1 MKFESQEL
9 DPTLVANM
17 IGDLYGSL
25 GDDATELLAEHLPS
39 MKEAQDYVSDLT
51 SYAIDQAQENITLKQ
66 KIADLK
72 EANATMML
80 ERIRREPEK
89 PEEEKSLDD
98 LDEAIDNIEL

>member
-17 IGDLYGSL
+17 VGDLYGSL
-25 GDDATELLAEHLPS
+25 GDDASELLADHLSS
-39 MKEAQDYVSDLT
+39 MQEAQDYVSELT
-51 SYAIDQAQENITLKQ
+51 SYAIAQAQENITLKQ

>member
-25 GDDATELLAEHLPS
+25 GDDATELLADHLPS
-39 MKEAQDYVSDLT
+39 MQEAQDYVSELTIYALDL
-51 SYAIDQAQENITLKQ
+51 AQENVTLKQ
-66 KIADLK
+66 KVADLK
-72 EANATMML
+72 EANATMMM

-89 PEEEKSLDD
+89 PAEEKSLDD

>member
-1 MKFESQEL
+1 MKFDSQEL
-9 DPTLVANM
+9 EPSLVANM

-25 GDDATELLAEHLPS
+25 GDDATELLADHLPS
-39 MKEAQDYVSDLT
+39 MQEAQDYVIELT
-51 SYAIDQAQENITLKQ
+51 SYAIAQAQENITLKQ

-72 EANATMML
+72 EANAKMMM
-80 ERIRREPEK
+80 ERIQREPEK

>member
-17 IGDLYGSL
+17 IGELYGSL
-25 GDDATELLAEHLPS
+25 GDDATELLADHLPI
-39 MKEAQDYVSDLT
+39 MQEAQDYVSELT
-51 SYAIDQAQENITLKQ
+51 SYAIAQAQENITLKQ

>member
-9 DPTLVANM
+9 EPSLVANM

-25 GDDATELLAEHLPS
+25 GDDATELLADHLPS
-39 MKEAQDYVSDLT
+39 MQEAQDYVSELT
-51 SYAIDQAQENITLKQ
+51 SYAIAQAQENITLKQ

-72 EANATMML
+72 EANAKMMM
-80 ERIRREPEK
+80 ERIQREPEK

>member
-1 MKFESQEL
+1 MKFDSQEL
-9 DPTLVANM
+9 EPTLVANM

-25 GDDATELLAEHLPS
+25 GDDATELLADHLPS
-39 MKEAQDYVSDLT
+39 MQEAQDYVIELT
-51 SYAIDQAQENITLKQ
+51 SYAIAQAQENITLKQ

-72 EANATMML
+72 EANAKMMM
-80 ERIRREPEK
+80 ERIQREPEK

>member
-1 MKFESQEL
+1 MNFDSQEL
-9 DPTLVANM
+9 EPSLVANM

-25 GDDATELLAEHLPS
+25 GDDATELLADHLPS
-39 MKEAQDYVSDLT
+39 MQEAQDYVSELT
-51 SYAIDQAQENITLKQ
+51 SYAIAQAQENITLKQ

-72 EANATMML
+72 EANAKMMM
-80 ERIRREPEK
+80 ERIQREPEK

>member
-25 GDDATELLAEHLPS
+25 DDDATELLADHLQS
-39 MKEAQDYVSDLT
+39 MQEAQDYVIELT
-51 SYAIDQAQENITLKQ
+51 SYAIAQAQENITLKQ

-72 EANATMML
+72 EANATMMM

>member
-1 MKFESQEL
+1 MKFDSQEIE
-9 DPTLVANM
+9 PTLVANM

-25 GDDATELLAEHLPS
+25 GDEATELLADHLPS
-39 MKEAQDYVSDLT
+39 MQEAQDYVSDLT
-51 SYAIDQAQENITLKQ
+51 SYALAQAQENITLKQ

-72 EANATMML
+72 EANATMMM

-89 PEEEKSLDD
+89 PAEEKSIDD

>member
-25 GDDATELLAEHLPS
+25 GDDATELLADHLPS
-39 MKEAQDYVSDLT
+39 MQEAQDYVIELT
-51 SYAIDQAQENITLKQ
+51 SYAIAQAQENITLKQ

-72 EANATMML
+72 EANAKMMM
-80 ERIRREPEK
+80 ERIQREPEK

>member
-9 DPTLVANM
+9 DPALVANM
-17 IGDLYGSL
+17 IGELYGSL
-25 GDDATELLAEHLPS
+25 GDDASELLADHLSS
-39 MKEAQDYVSDLT
+39 MQEAQDYVSELT
-51 SYAIDQAQENITLKQ
+51 SYAIAQAQENITLKQ

-98 LDEAIDNIEL
+98 LDEAIDNIEI

>member
-25 GDDATELLAEHLPS
+25 GDDATELLADHLPS
-39 MKEAQDYVSDLT
+39 MQEAQDYVSELTIYALDL
-51 SYAIDQAQENITLKQ
+51 AQENVTLKQ

-72 EANATMML
+72 EANATMMM

-89 PEEEKSLDD
+89 PAEEKSLDD
-98 LDEAIDNIEL
+98 LDEAIENIEL

>member
-9 DPTLVANM
+9 EPTLVANM

-25 GDDATELLAEHLPS
+25 GDDATELLADHLPS
-39 MKEAQDYVSDLT
+39 MQEAQDYVSELTIYALDL
-51 SYAIDQAQENITLKQ
+51 AQENVTLKQ

-72 EANATMML
+72 EANATMMM

>member
-25 GDDATELLAEHLPS
+25 DDDATELLADHLQS
-39 MKEAQDYVSDLT
+39 MQEAQDYVSELT

-72 EANATMML
+72 EANATMMM
-80 ERIRREPEK
+80 ERIRRDPEK
-89 PEEEKSLDD
+89 PAEEKSLDD

>member
-17 IGDLYGSL
+17 IGELYGSL
-25 GDDATELLAEHLPS
+25 GDDASELLADHLSS
-39 MKEAQDYVSDLT
+39 MQEAQDYVSELT
-51 SYAIDQAQENITLKQ
+51 SYAIAQAQENITLKQ

-98 LDEAIDNIEL
+98 LDEAIDNIEI

>member
-1 MKFESQEL
+1 MKFDSQEL
-9 DPTLVANM
+9 EPSLVANM

-25 GDDATELLAEHLPS
+25 GDDATELLADHLPS
-39 MKEAQDYVSDLT
+39 MQEAQDYVSELT
-51 SYAIDQAQENITLKQ
+51 SYAIAQAQENITLKQ

-72 EANATMML
+72 EANAKMMM
-80 ERIRREPEK
+80 ERIQREPEK

>member
-25 GDDATELLAEHLPS
+25 GDDATELLADHLPS
-39 MKEAQDYVSDLT
+39 MQEAQDYVSDLT
-51 SYAIDQAQENITLKQ
+51 SYALAQAQENVTLKQ

-80 ERIRREPEK
+80 ERIRRDPEK
-89 PEEEKSLDD
+89 PAEEKSLDD
-98 LDEAIDNIEL
+98 LDEAIENIEL

>member
-72 EANATMML
+72 EANATMMM

>member
-17 IGDLYGSL
+17 VGDLYGSL
-25 GDDATELLAEHLPS
+25 GDDASELLADHLSS
-39 MKEAQDYVSDLT
+39 MQEAQDYVSELT
-51 SYAIDQAQENITLKQ
+51 SYAIAQAQENITLKQ

-98 LDEAIDNIEL
+98 LDEAIDNIEI

>member
-17 IGDLYGSL
+17 IGELYGSL
-25 GDDATELLAEHLPS
+25 GDDASELLADHLSS
-39 MKEAQDYVSDLT
+39 MQEAQDYVSELT
-51 SYAIDQAQENITLKQ
+51 SYAIAQAQENITLKQ

>member
-1 MKFESQEL
+1 MKFDSQEL
-9 DPTLVANM
+9 EPTLVANM

-25 GDDATELLAEHLPS
+25 GDDATELLADHLPS
-39 MKEAQDYVSDLT
+39 MQEAQDYVSELAI
-51 SYAIDQAQENITLKQ
+51 YAIAQAQENITLKQ

-72 EANATMML
+72 EANATMMM

>member
-1 MKFESQEL
+1 MKFDSQEL
-9 DPTLVANM
+9 EPTLVANM

-25 GDDATELLAEHLPS
+25 GDDATELLADHLPS
-39 MKEAQDYVSDLT
+39 MQEAQDYVSELA
-51 SYAIDQAQENITLKQ
+51 SYAIAQAQENITLKQ

-72 EANATMML
+72 EANAKMMM
-80 ERIRREPEK
+80 ERIQREPEK

>member
-9 DPTLVANM
+9 EPTLVANM

-25 GDDATELLAEHLPS
+25 GDDATELLADHLPS
-39 MKEAQDYVSDLT
+39 MQEAQDYVSELTIYALDL
-51 SYAIDQAQENITLKQ
+51 AQENVTLKQ

-72 EANATMML
+72 EANATMMM

-89 PEEEKSLDD
+89 PAEEKSLDD
-98 LDEAIDNIEL
+98 LDEAIENIEL

>member
-1 MKFESQEL
+1 MKFDSQEL
-9 DPTLVANM
+9 EPTLVANM

-25 GDDATELLAEHLPS
+25 GDDATELLADHLPS
-39 MKEAQDYVSDLT
+39 MQEAQDYVSELT
-51 SYAIDQAQENITLKQ
+51 SYAIAQAQENITLKQ

-72 EANATMML
+72 EANAKMMM
-80 ERIRREPEK
+80 ERIQREPEK